1 MKDTPDEAGTG
12 AQPSEPGDLP
22 NACVEGTPPN
32 GAPRVGLGRG
42 WAELPAGRTEGALKP
57 RGRLPSPAAPPP
69 LSVVPSRRPCYSRK
83 GSPRRMH
90 RRPADFGSI
99 RFDRMQDAKPAWTR
113 GVLSRTSEPQKSS
126 TILK

>member
-1 MKDTPDEAGTG
+1 MKDTPYEAGTG

-42 WAELPAGRTEGALKP
+42 WAELPAGRIEGALKP

-69 LSVVPSRRPCYSRK
+69 GWEFILWVTETKKRPPSRVK
-83 GSPRRMH
+83 
-90 RRPADFGSI
+90 
-99 RFDRMQDAKPAWTR
+99 
-113 GVLSRTSEPQKSS
+113 
-126 TILK
+126 